1 MAESTAASAGTR
13 RTSKARQADAASET
27 TVDLK
32 AAETNVNEVLKAA
45 EEANAQLTARLKEAE
60 QTIAKITA
68 QAKAAQDV
76 ALADLSERLA
86 ARQKEAEAALEQ
98 ISQKALEGARAAE
111 AAVVKAARAA
121 SEETERN
128 LKSAEAAGDKL
139 RTSLTQALGT
149 AEEGFNRLVAQAETD
164 RAAAEAAMRQAA
176 AVPQAALAGA
186 GDAGSAVLDGMSRV
200 RAEVADFV
208 AERIRK
214 DIETQAEL
222 LGCRNLGEIREVQ
235 SRFVRAAIDEYA
247 AETTRL
253 FKLGGELMSKALP
266 R

>member
-176 AVPQAALAGA
+176 AVPQAA
-186 GDAGSAVLDGMSRV
+186 VLEGMSRV

>member
-13 RTSKARQADAASET
+13 RPSKARAAGAATEAN
-27 TVDLK
+27 VDLK
-32 AAETNVNEVLKAA
+32 RAKADANELLQAAEA
-45 EEANAQLTARLKEAE
+45 ANAQLTERLKEAE
-60 QTIAKITA
+60 EAIARITA
-68 QAKAAQDV
+68 QAKSAQDV

-86 ARQKEAEAALEQ
+86 ARQKEAEAALER
-98 ISQKALEGARAAE
+98 ISDKALEGARAAE

-121 SEETERN
+121 TEEAERN
-128 LKSAEAAGDKL
+128 LKAAEAAGEKL
-139 RTSLTQALGT
+139 RASLTQALGT

-164 RAAAEAAMRQAA
+164 RAAAEAAMRQVA

-186 GDAGSAVLDGMSRV
+186 GDAGSAVLEGMSRV

-235 SRFVRAAIDEYA
+235 SRFVRTAIDEYA